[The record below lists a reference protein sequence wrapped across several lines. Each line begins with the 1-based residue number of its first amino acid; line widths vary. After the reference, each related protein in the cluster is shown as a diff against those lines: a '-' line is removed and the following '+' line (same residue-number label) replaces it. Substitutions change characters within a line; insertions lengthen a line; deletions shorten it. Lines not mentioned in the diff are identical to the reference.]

1 MLAMTGNMFDW
12 RLLLADV
19 CPLEEGFLFV
29 LLLFWICFF
38 FSLVVCLCVSV
49 HMHVFT
55 RNNINT
61 SLHTSS
67 FFDIC
72 GAQTSFL
79 IYCVGGEEV
88 SMCVCCASVVIQM
101 TLSNDFSLIIG
112 YLIATFT
119 FKFGPLNIVMCC
131 FHICAGSWSWGS
143 HTLLASLE
151 CGINVL

>member
-12 RLLLADV
+12 HLLLPDV

-38 FSLVVCLCVSV
+38 FSLFVCVFV

-55 RNNINT
+55 KNNINT
-61 SLHTSS
+61 SFLTSS

-72 GAQTSFL
+72 GAQTSLL

-88 SMCVCCASVVIQM
+88 SMCVCCASVVKGM

-112 YLIATFT
+112 YLIATLT

-131 FHICAGSWSWGS
+131 FHICAGSRSWGS
-143 HTLLASLE
+143 YISSGSLE
-151 CGINVL
+151 CLINVL